1 MLGFY
6 TRRLFILT
14 KRAGAYIIM
23 HVKIRINRPRFI
35 KMRCANQKGG
45 YLAIYDLTVKI

>member
-14 KRAGAYIIM
+14 KRAGEYIIM
-23 HVKIRINRPRFI
+23 HVKIRKNR
-35 KMRCANQKGG
+35 MV
-45 YLAIYDLTVKI
+45 LAGKTRLKTARVL